1 MGNQQ
6 IVLKRLNQLVS
17 KGYAIEWGPTDYN
30 TLRLQHPDRETV
42 QLELYPDGRVEQLK
56 FPGQED
62 DYFEVDERGERRF
75 RSFLDK
81 IPRPTWRQALAA
93 TTVGDLSFKTVYWIV
108 CAIII
113 GAVAYVGARIAVW
126 LNGA

>member
-1 MGNQQ
+1 MANQQ

-17 KGYAIEWGPTDYN
+17 KGYVVEWGPTDYN

-42 QLELYPDGRVEQLK
+42 QLELYPDGRVEQLN
-56 FPGQED
+56 FPSQQD

-75 RSFLDK
+75 QSFLAK
-81 IPRPTWRQALAA
+81 IPRPTSRQTLAA
-93 TTVGDLSFKTVYWIV
+93 TPVGDLSFKAVFWIV
-108 CAIII
+108 AAIII
-113 GAVAYVGARIAVW
+113 GAVVYVGARIAVW